1 MCNSFCKKMMYIFFL
16 FKFLKHMYDWNL
28 CVSISEDVCFQ
39 NTITL
44 PPNILD
50 YCTSKNKSF
59 PLFFKLKSEYKV
71 SYHSVK
77 EFTAEEN
84 YIVLAKNIADELHL
98 TENQIINISLQW
110 NIPFAKFVVFEPKE
124 EKFFNESN
132 IDEILEKQL
141 SLHSILYPK
150 QTIKITL
157 PTGIFSILVKEIEPD
172 WSKVKLDTFRERCY
186 NIIDQNIEVQ
196 IYNSFFEEMYYR
208 KQKDEKNECNERKKM
223 QSEDFNYCEPP
234 KRILPSKEEIREM
247 RMKKFS
253 KK

>member
-1 MCNSFCKKMMYIFFL
+1 
-16 FKFLKHMYDWNL
+16 MYDWNL

-44 PPNILD
+44 PANILD
-50 YCTSKNKSF
+50 YCTMKNKSF

-84 YIVLAKNIADELHL
+84 YILLPKNIANELHL
-98 TENQIINISLQW
+98 SENQIINISLQW
-110 NIPFAKFVVFEPKE
+110 NIPFAKFVVLEPKE

-132 IDEILEKQL
+132 IDEILENQL

-150 QTIKITL
+150 QIIKITL
-157 PTGIFSILVKEIEPD
+157 PTGIFSILVKDIEPD
-172 WSKVKLDTFRERCY
+172 WSKVKLDSFRERCY

-196 IYNSFFEEMYYR
+196 IYNSFFEERYYQ
-208 KQKDEKNECNERKKM
+208 KQKENENESNERKKM
-223 QSEDFNYCEPP
+223 QSEDFNYYEAP
-234 KRILPSKEEIREM
+234 KRVVPSQEEIRQI
-247 RMKKFS
+247 RLKKFS